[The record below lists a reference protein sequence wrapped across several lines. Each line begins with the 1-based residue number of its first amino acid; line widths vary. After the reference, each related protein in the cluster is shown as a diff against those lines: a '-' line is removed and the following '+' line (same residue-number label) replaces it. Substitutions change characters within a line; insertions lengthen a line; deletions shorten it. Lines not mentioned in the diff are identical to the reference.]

1 MRHPLLLL
9 ALFLLPGYWACQS
22 QPVEPIKLSGPAQG
36 TTYHIT
42 YYGETAAPWQA
53 AVDSLLDRVNQS
65 LSTYHEG
72 SLINQFN
79 QADSLVTA
87 DPLFVEMV
95 TRSREIAR
103 TSEGAFDPS
112 VMPLVRAWGFGPDN
126 ALVPKVDN
134 LDSLRQLVGMDK
146 ILERPG
152 PEGTLVFT
160 KARPGVQLDFNA
172 IAQGY
177 TVDLLARLLESRGVT
192 GYLVELGG
200 EVRTR
205 GRNPQGKAWTLGVE
219 KPIDIAGISE
229 LATLIELGDQGAAT
243 SGNYR
248 KFYEQGG
255 VRYSHTIDPATGA
268 PVQHTLLSTTVL
280 AADGTTADAYA
291 TAFMVMGLAK
301 AQAFIAAHPELK
313 LEAYFISS
321 AAPGHYIFDA
331 TPGMQAQLRAVG
343 E

>member
-1 MRHPLLLL
+1 MRYSCLFLSLLLL
-9 ALFLLPGYWACQS
+9 PGFWACQS
-22 QPVEPIKLSGPAQG
+22 QPIVPIKLEGPAQG
-36 TTYHIT
+36 TSYHIT
-42 YYGETAAPWQA
+42 YYGEGAADWQPDI
-53 AVDSLLDRVNQS
+53 DSLLERVNES

-79 QADSLVTA
+79 QADSLVTD
-87 DPLFVEMV
+87 DPLFIEMV
-95 TRSREIAR
+95 DRSRAIAR
-103 TSEGAFDPS
+103 TSEGTFDPS

-126 ALVPKVDN
+126 ALVPKVEN
-134 LDSLRQLVGMDK
+134 LDSLRQFIGMEK

-152 PEGTLVFT
+152 PNGGRVFT
-160 KARPGVQLDFNA
+160 KAQPGVQLDFNA

-177 TVDLLARLLESRGVT
+177 TVDLLSRYLEQRGIVN
-192 GYLVELGG
+192 YLVELGG

-205 GRNPQGKAWTLGVE
+205 GENPEGESWTLGVE

-229 LATLIELGDQGAAT
+229 LATLIELGDMAAAT

-248 KFYEQGG
+248 KFYEQDG
-255 VRYSHTIDPATGA
+255 VRYSHTIDPATGR

-291 TAFMVMGLAK
+291 TAFMVMGLARAK
-301 AQAFIAAHPELK
+301 AFITAHPELE

-321 AAPGHYIFDA
+321 AAPGNYVFDA
-331 TPGMQAQLRAVG
+331 TPGMQRRLRAVAD
-343 E
+343 